1 MLRGVV
7 FDATGTLIEA
17 TESVGDVYQRV
28 ALEHGISIGSW
39 RLDDAFGRVL
49 RHAPPRGVK
58 GANEKIRRDGE
69 VEWWFELIRQT
80 FQAADSAILFDDFGS
95 FAQTLFDAYRKPTAW
110 RVRDRVLP
118 LLSRLRDQGRLMAVV
133 SNFDYRLLEILEALE
148 LAPFFTSIELPC
160 KHGARKPDISLFEAA
175 GRSLS
180 RAITDLIYIGDDS
193 PDRLT
198 AIRGHGLD
206 VIDVN
211 TVPDPNDWLIDLH

>member
-1 MLRGVV
+1 MPRGVV

-28 ALEHGISIGSW
+28 ALEHGIVLGSW

-49 RHAPPRGVK
+49 RHAPPRGID
-58 GANEKIRRDGE
+58 GEDEQTRRDGE

-80 FQAADSAILFDDFGS
+80 FQAADSAVLFDDFSS
-95 FAQTLFDAYRKPTAW
+95 FAQTLFDTYRAPAAW

-118 LLSRLRDQGRLMAVV
+118 LLSRLRDQGTPMTVV

-148 LAPFFTSIELPC
+148 LTPFFTSIELPC
-160 KHGARKPDISLFEAA
+160 KHGARKPDASLFEAA
-175 GRSLS
+175 ARSLG

-211 TVPDPNDWLIDLH
+211 AVPDPKDWLTDLH

>member
-1 MLRGVV
+1 MPRGVV

-28 ALEHGISIGSW
+28 ALEHGIVLGSW

-49 RHAPPRGVK
+49 RHAPPRGID
-58 GANEKIRRDGE
+58 GEDEQTRRDGE

-80 FQAADSAILFDDFGS
+80 FQAADSAVLFDDFGS
-95 FAQTLFDAYRKPTAW
+95 FAQTLFDAYRAPTAW

-118 LLSRLRDQGRLMAVV
+118 LLSRLRDQGTPMTVV

-148 LAPFFTSIELPC
+148 LTPFFTSIELPC
-160 KHGARKPDISLFEAA
+160 KHGARKPDVSLFEAA
-175 GRSLS
+175 GRSLG
-180 RAITDLIYIGDDS
+180 RAITELIYIGDDS
-193 PDRLT
+193 PGRLT

-211 TVPDPNDWLIDLH
+211 AVPDPKDWLTDLH

>member
-1 MLRGVV
+1 MPRGVV

-28 ALEHGISIGSW
+28 ALEHGIVLGSW

-49 RHAPPRGVK
+49 RHAPPRGVE
-58 GANEKIRRDGE
+58 GEDEQTRRDGE

-80 FQAADSAILFDDFGS
+80 FQAADSAVLFDDFSS
-95 FAQTLFDAYRKPTAW
+95 FAQTLFDTYRAPAAW

-118 LLSRLRDQGRLMAVV
+118 LLSRLRDQGTPMTVV

-148 LAPFFTSIELPC
+148 LTPFFTSIELPC
-160 KHGARKPDISLFEAA
+160 KHGARKPDASLFEAA
-175 GRSLS
+175 ARSLD

-211 TVPDPNDWLIDLH
+211 AVSDPKDWLTDLH

>member
-1 MLRGVV
+1 MPRGVV

-28 ALEHGISIGSW
+28 ALEHGIVLGSW

-49 RHAPPRGVK
+49 RHAPPRGID
-58 GANEKIRRDGE
+58 GEDEQTRRDGE

-80 FQAADSAILFDDFGS
+80 FQAADSAVLFDDFGS
-95 FAQTLFDAYRKPTAW
+95 FAQTLFDAYRAPTAW

-118 LLSRLRDQGRLMAVV
+118 LLSRLRDQGTPMTVV

-148 LAPFFTSIELPC
+148 LTPFFTSIELPC
-160 KHGARKPDISLFEAA
+160 KHGARKPDVSLFEAA
-175 GRSLS
+175 GRSLG

-211 TVPDPNDWLIDLH
+211 AVPDPKDWLTDLH

>member
-1 MLRGVV
+1 MPRGVV

-28 ALEHGISIGSW
+28 ALEHGIVLGSW

-49 RHAPPRGVK
+49 RHAPPRGVE
-58 GANEKIRRDGE
+58 GEDEQTRRDGE

-80 FQAADSAILFDDFGS
+80 FQAADSAVLFDDFSS
-95 FAQTLFDAYRKPTAW
+95 FAQTLFDTYRAPAAW

-118 LLSRLRDQGRLMAVV
+118 LLSRLRDQGTPMTVV

-148 LAPFFTSIELPC
+148 LTPFFTSIELPC
-160 KHGARKPDISLFEAA
+160 KHGARKPDASLFEAA
-175 GRSLS
+175 ARSLG

-211 TVPDPNDWLIDLH
+211 AVPDPKDWLTDLH